1 MIVQHPQGFVV
12 QKKADLLKDPCTV
25 TWDVTWDDFMTME
38 LAHGKEEPHNLPK
51 SRLIIHLRGWSQD
64 TRLFDSKEI
73 ARIVKCHPGTKQA
86 EEICVAIQR
95 AYDTY
100 GPDRA
105 SSLQVELFAS
115 GRARG

>member
-1 MIVQHPQGFVV
+1 MSWQHPSGVIVQ
-12 QKKADLLKDPCTV
+12 KRADLLKDPCTV
-25 TWDVTWDDFMTME
+25 SWDVTWDDFMTME
-38 LAHGKEEPHNLPK
+38 LAQGKDEPLSLPP
-51 SRLIIHLRGWSQD
+51 SRLIIHLRNWSQD

-86 EEICVAIQR
+86 AEIRLAIQK

-105 SSLQVELFAS
+105 NVTQVNLLLE
-115 GRARG
+115 

>member
-1 MIVQHPQGFVV
+1 VQHPQGFVV

-25 TWDVTWDDFMTME
+25 AWDVTWDDFMTME
-38 LAHGKEEPHNLPK
+38 LSQGKEEQHLPP
-51 SRLIIHLRGWSQD
+51 SRLIIHLRNWSQD

-86 EEICVAIQR
+86 AEVRRAIQK

-100 GPDRA
+100 GPNRA
-105 SSLQVELFAS
+105 TGSQVTYPYS
-115 GRARG
+115 